1 MEQQKDPQDILNNEV
16 SGNSGNEEVQKENNN
31 AAGQE
36 AQEVQSE
43 TDSEGKTDP
52 EENANSEAQ
61 GDSGSNEEL
70 ESLKAKLKEQSQK
83 CDEYFSRMQRL
94 AAEFDNYKK
103 RTAKEKESLYLE
115 TVADVVAVFLP
126 VADNL
131 DRALKAAED
140 SSDQSLKE
148 GVQLVHRQMMDVLK
162 SLGVEEIKSVGE
174 KFNPDLHNAVMHVTD
189 DSVGEGII
197 VEEFQ
202 KGYVIKDKVVR
213 HSMVKVA
220 N

>member
-1 MEQQKDPQDILNNEV
+1 L
-16 SGNSGNEEVQKENNN
+16 
-31 AAGQE
+31 
-36 AQEVQSE
+36 E
-43 TDSEGKTDP
+43 TDSEVKTDP
-52 EENANSEAQ
+52 EENANSEAK

-70 ESLKAKLKEQSQK
+70 EALKAKLKEQSQK

-202 KGYVIKDKVVR
+202 KGYIIKDKVVR
-213 HSMVKVA
+213 YSMVKVA

>member
-36 AQEVQSE
+36 AQEVQLE
-43 TDSEGKTDP
+43 TDSEVKTDP
-52 EENANSEAQ
+52 EENANSEAK

-70 ESLKAKLKEQSQK
+70 EALKAKLKEQSQK

-202 KGYVIKDKVVR
+202 KGYIIKDKVVR
-213 HSMVKVA
+213 YSMVKVA

>member
-36 AQEVQSE
+36 AQEVQLE
-43 TDSEGKTDP
+43 TDSEVKTDP
-52 EENANSEAQ
+52 EENANSEAK

-70 ESLKAKLKEQSQK
+70 EALKAKLKEQSQK

-162 SLGVEEIKSVGE
+162 SLGVEEIKSVAE

-202 KGYVIKDKVVR
+202 KGYIIKDKVVR
-213 HSMVKVA
+213 YSMVKVA

>member
-36 AQEVQSE
+36 AQEVQLE
-43 TDSEGKTDP
+43 TDSEVKTDP
-52 EENANSEAQ
+52 EENANSEAK

-70 ESLKAKLKEQSQK
+70 EALKAKLKEQSQK
-83 CDEYFSRMQRL
+83 CDEYFSRMKRL

-202 KGYVIKDKVVR
+202 KGYIIKDKVVR
-213 HSMVKVA
+213 YSMVKVA